1 MDVPLE
7 TIERAKAG
15 NLQAREE
22 LLRAFAGPLRA
33 LVRRWGS
40 PADPEDQLQELF
52 AKVLRVLPQFEV
64 AGAARLSTW
73 IFTVAHRAL
82 LEQRRRPQL
91 NVVPLEQATQIADQ
105 QCIHRTLEEEELRR
119 RLEDAIAELP
129 DEQRRV
135 VVLAQIHHQPLE
147 AIAKAEGI
155 PIGTVKSRLHR
166 ARARLVSK
174 LANAL
179 EEREGGRHVVT
190 RRA

>member
-1 MDVPLE
+1 MDVPVE

-15 NLQAREE
+15 NLQARED
-22 LLRAFAGPLRA
+22 LLRAITGPLRA
-33 LVRRWGS
+33 LVRRWGN

-52 AKVLRVLPQFEV
+52 AKVLRVLPQFEI

-73 IFTVAHRAL
+73 IFTVAHRTL

-91 NVVPLEQATQIADQ
+91 AVVPLEQAKQVADQ
-105 QCIHRTLEEEELRR
+105 RCIHQALEQGELRR
-119 RLEDAIAELP
+119 RLEDAIADLP

-135 VVLAQIHHQPLE
+135 IVLAQIHHQPLE
-147 AIAKAEGI
+147 AIAEVEGI

-174 LANAL
+174 LASVL
-179 EEREGGRHVVT
+179 EEPEGGRHVVT

>member
-15 NLQAREE
+15 NLQARED

-52 AKVLRVLPQFEV
+52 AKVLRVLPQFEI

-91 NVVPLEQATQIADQ
+91 AIVPLEHAKEIADHR
-105 QCIHRTLEEEELRR
+105 CIHQALEQGELRR

-135 VVLAQIHHQPLE
+135 ILLAQIHHQPLE
-147 AIAKAEGI
+147 AIAEVEGI

-174 LANAL
+174 LANVL

>member
-64 AGAARLSTW
+64 TGAARLSTW

-105 QCIHRTLEEEELRR
+105 QCIHRVLEEGELRR
-119 RLEDAIAELP
+119 RLEEAIAE
-129 DEQRRV
+129 
-135 VVLAQIHHQPLE
+135 
-147 AIAKAEGI
+147 AEGI

>member
-52 AKVLRVLPQFEV
+52 AKLLRVLPQFEV

-91 NVVPLEQATQIADQ
+91 NVVPLEQAKQIADQ

-119 RLEDAIAELP
+119 CPGSDSPSAARGDCQGGGNS
-129 DEQRRV
+129 DRNG
-135 VVLAQIHHQPLE
+135 QIE
-147 AIAKAEGI
+147 A
-155 PIGTVKSRLHR
+155 PSSSRAARFEAGER
-166 ARARLVSK
+166 ARGA
-174 LANAL
+174 
-179 EEREGGRHVVT
+179 
-190 RRA
+190 

>member
-15 NLQAREE
+15 DLRARED

-33 LVRRWGS
+33 LGRRWGS

-82 LEQRRRPQL
+82 LEQRRRPRL
-91 NVVPLEQATQIADQ
+91 TLVSLDQASQIADQ
-105 QCIHRTLEEEELRR
+105 RCIHQ
-119 RLEDAIAELP
+119 A
-129 DEQRRV
+129 
-135 VVLAQIHHQPLE
+135 
-147 AIAKAEGI
+147 
-155 PIGTVKSRLHR
+155 
-166 ARARLVSK
+166 
-174 LANAL
+174 
-179 EEREGGRHVVT
+179 
-190 RRA
+190 

>member
-91 NVVPLEQATQIADQ
+91 NVVPLEQAKQIADQ
-105 QCIHRTLEEEELRR
+105 QCIHRALEEGELRR

-147 AIAKAEGI
+147 AIAEAEGI

>member
-105 QCIHRTLEEEELRR
+105 QCIHRVLEEGELRR

-147 AIAKAEGI
+147 AIAEAEGI